1 MKKLFTYLLLI
12 SVMGFS
18 ACSYDDTSLWE
29 KVNNHENRISELEE
43 MCKKMNSNISAMQ
56 TILNAME
63 ENNYITSVTPV
74 VENGETIGYTIA
86 FTKSEPITIYHGK
99 DGKDGANGE
108 NGTNGIDG
116 TSPVIRIQMGN
127 DGIYYWTLNGEWL
140 LDAEGNRIVA
150 VGVDG
155 ITPLLKIENDYWHIS
170 YDNGAT
176 WTELGKAKGEDG
188 RNYCDFFQDITEDD
202 DYVYF
207 TLADESVIA
216 VLKDKPFALQLDVD
230 RISYTAGTTYNVGFT
245 VTGATEDTT
254 MEVIPSN
261 NLRAYVSD
269 YKVEDG
275 VATGYVTVEMPKAI
289 LEYATVAV
297 IVSDGRSK
305 VLMKAIHFDY
315 ADGAIEEGIIYITNG
330 EAFNFPKEGGELE
343 VNLQTNISYRVELE
357 ERTAEWLSVGG
368 TRSTL
373 REESL
378 MLYAGENTGEFRHGF
393 VYLVDISNNH
403 IVEIIYV
410 SQNSDEVYYEEVI
423 LFADTTFESYMISSF
438 DLDKNGVVTKG
449 EALSAETVIIPKDV
463 ANLTGLEYCVNL
475 KSLSLA
481 SNTGVTSLN
490 TSTFPLLE
498 ILNLSSSKVATIDL
512 SRNPRLRKLTV
523 NSSALTVLDVA
534 YNNELEYLACPGL
547 QKLTN
552 TTLLLENHPKLTYLD
567 AYNSKLTLLNISGCP
582 ELKYLYC
589 HSNALTELYVSKSP
603 KLEEIH
609 MENNSIREIDL
620 SKNTELT
627 IFNCEKNKLT
637 SLDMQACM
645 KLYSFAYNYNPL
657 TNLNMGALPRIK
669 SINMTVYTSLV
680 YNISISGEVIENISI
695 GQHDSASSDGLTVK
709 SLYCNTPKLKT
720 LNIEHYTGDEID
732 FGMVPSVES
741 ISISYASNLYDISYN
756 NPNLKSFSI
765 NECNKMSEIVLP
777 QCPNLESV
785 SINNCDKL
793 SNYSDINFSGNQ
805 RLQSISVY
813 NCEYLTDVDFS
824 GYPELQSVSIS
835 ANDRLEG
842 ANITN
847 NPKLQNASISNQS
860 VLKGANLSNNLEL
873 QSISASGCSNLTGIN
888 LSGST
893 KLQSVT
899 VSSCNNLAEI
909 DFSDN
914 PELQSVSFTNTGLT
928 TLDLSNNLKVNSI
941 ILNNVK
947 TLTYL
952 NLGYNTILTTF
963 APFSHDTDSTDRK
976 TTNGSSNFTL
986 VAPLLK
992 SLTLEECG
1000 GFVDITGCPELT
1012 TLTFIPDG
1020 STNSMTTFDLSKQTK
1035 LKKLTMNYMTS
1046 LTGLDLSHMSELTT
1060 LSINNCSALQSLNI
1074 NGCAALTS
1082 LTCTS
1087 NAKLPAL
1094 DCSGCTSL
1102 TTLAGYSNST
1112 LATLDISDCT
1122 ALTTLNCYSCAL
1134 ETLDLSNNVSLTTL
1148 NCYSNLFET
1157 LDISNNTAIT
1167 SMDCSPNDNLTTL
1180 YMKEGHT
1187 ISKINNNRNASNIPA
1202 ATEILYK

>member
-12 SVMGFS
+12 SILGFS

-29 KVNNHENRISELEE
+29 KVNNHENRIAELEQL
-43 MCKKMNSNISAMQ
+43 CKQMNSNISAMQ

-74 VENGETIGYTIA
+74 VENGETVGYTIA

-99 DGKDGANGE
+99 DGKDGANG
-108 NGTNGIDG
+108 TDGIDG
-116 TSPVIRIQMGN
+116 TTPVIRIQMGV
-127 DGIYYWTLNGEWL
+127 DGIYYWTLNGEWM

-150 VGVDG
+150 EGVDG
-155 ITPLLKIENDYWHIS
+155 ITPLFKIENDHWHIS

-188 RNYCDFFQDITEDD
+188 RNYCDFFKDITEDE

-216 VLKDKPFALQLDVD
+216 VLKDKPFGLFLDVD

-245 VTGATEDTT
+245 VTGATEETT

-269 YKVEDG
+269 YKVEEG
-275 VATGYVTVEMPKAI
+275 IATGYVTVEMPKAI

-330 EAFNFPKEGGELE
+330 EAFNFPKEGGEIE

-357 ERTAEWLSVGG
+357 ERTAEWLTVGN

-423 LFADTTFESYMISSF
+423 LFADTAFESYMISSF
-438 DLDKNGVVTKG
+438 DLDKDGVVTKG
-449 EALSAETVIIPKDV
+449 EALSAETVIIPKNV

-512 SRNPRLRKLTV
+512 SRNPRLRTINV
-523 NSSALTVLDVA
+523 SSSALTVLDVA

-547 QKLTN
+547 SKLTN
-552 TTLLLENHPKLTYLD
+552 TTLVLENHPKLTYLD

-589 HSNALTELYVSKSP
+589 HNNALTELYVSKSP

-627 IFNCEKNKLT
+627 IFYCNSNKLT

-645 KLYSFAYNYNPL
+645 KLHTFVFKENPL
-657 TNLNMGALPRIK
+657 TSLNMGALPRIK
-669 SINMTVYTSLV
+669 SITISWDNSGDFIDFSLA
-680 YNISISGEVIENISI
+680 GEVLTYVEI
-695 GQHDSASSDGLTVK
+695 GFTYMYASSLPYNRLR
-709 SLYCNTPKLKT
+709 SLSCNTPNLKT
-720 LNIEHYTGDEID
+720 INVTSYCGDKID
-732 FGMVPSVES
+732 FGMVPSVET
-741 ISISYASNLYDISYN
+741 ISLSCNDSYSNYLYDIDLSKN
-756 NPNLKSFSI
+756 HNLKSFSL
-765 NECNKMSEIVLP
+765 NGCSLVEKLDFSNNKE
-777 QCPNLESV
+777 
-785 SINNCDKL
+785 
-793 SNYSDINFSGNQ
+793 
-805 RLQSISVY
+805 LQSISIKNY
-813 NCEYLTDVDFS
+813 QRNTVDLS
-824 GYPELQSVSIS
+824 NNPKLQSVSIS
-835 ANDRLEG
+835 TSSKLTGVDLSD
-842 ANITN
+842 
-847 NPKLQNASISNQS
+847 NPQLQSVSISS
-860 VLKGANLSNNLEL
+860 
-873 QSISASGCSNLTGIN
+873 CSNLTGIN
-888 LSGST
+888 FSNT
-893 KLQSVT
+893 PKLQSVSIT
-899 VSSCNNLAEI
+899 SCTDLTGV
-909 DFSDN
+909 DFSN
-914 PELQSVSFTNTGLT
+914 NTELQSVSFTNVGLT
-928 TLDLSNNLKVNSI
+928 SLDLSHNLKVNSI
-941 ILNNVK
+941 RLSTVEA
-947 TLTYL
+947 LTYL
-952 NLGYNTILTTF
+952 NIGYNPIITTF
-963 APFSHDTDSTDRK
+963 NVISNTGGYANDGP
-976 TTNGSSNFTL
+976 SNFTL

-992 SLTLEECG
+992 SLTLNECG

-1012 TLTFIPDG
+1012 TLVWAPDG
-1020 STNSMTTFDLSKQTK
+1020 QKNSMTTLDLSNQTK
-1035 LKKLTMNYMTS
+1035 LKSLTMQYMTS
-1046 LTGLDLSHMSELTT
+1046 LRELDLSHMSELTT
-1060 LSINNCSALQSLNI
+1060 LSIKNCSAMQSLNI
-1074 NGCAALTS
+1074 SGLSNLTSATVTINSALTN
-1082 LTCTS
+1082 L
-1087 NAKLPAL
+1087 NA
-1094 DCSGCTSL
+1094 SGCTQL
-1102 TTLAGYSNST
+1102 TTLDCYNNAINS
-1112 LATLDISDCT
+1112 LDVSDCV
-1122 ALTTLNCYSCAL
+1122 ALTTLNCYSNAINS
-1134 ETLDLSNNVSLTTL
+1134 LDVSNNVALKTL
-1148 NCYSNLFET
+1148 KCYSNLLET

-1187 ISKINNNRNASNIPA
+1187 ISKINNKRDAGYIPD
-1202 ATEILYK
+1202 ATEIIYVE

>member
-1 MKKLFTYLLLI
+1 MKRLFTYLLLI
-12 SVMGFS
+12 SVLGIS
-18 ACSYDDTSLWE
+18 SCAYDDTSLWE
-29 KVNNHENRISELEE
+29 KVNNHENRIAELEE
-43 MCKKMNSNISAMQ
+43 LCKQMNSNINAMQ
-56 TILNAME
+56 TLLNAME

-74 VENGETIGYTIA
+74 VENGQTVGYTIA

-108 NGTNGIDG
+108 NGTNGTSSIVGVKEHTDG
-116 TSPVIRIQMGN
+116 L
-127 DGIYYWTLNGEWL
+127 YYWTINGEWL
-140 LDAEGNRIVA
+140 RDAEGNRIVA
-150 VGVDG
+150 EGVDG

-188 RNYCDFFQDITEDD
+188 RNYCDFFKDITEDD

-216 VLKDKPFALQLDVD
+216 VLKDKAFALTLDVD

-245 VTGATEDTT
+245 VTGATDLTT

-261 NLRAYVSD
+261 NLRAYISD

-330 EAFNFPKEGGELE
+330 EAFNFPKEGGEIE

-357 ERTAEWLSVGG
+357 ERTAEWLSVGN

-423 LFADTTFESYMISSF
+423 LFADTAFESYMISSF
-438 DLDKNGVVTKG
+438 DLDKDGVVTKG
-449 EALSAETVIIPKDV
+449 EALSAETITVPTKV

-523 NSSALTVLDVA
+523 NTSALTALDVA

-547 QKLTN
+547 SKLTN
-552 TTLLLENHPKLTYLD
+552 TTLVLENHPKLTYLD
-567 AYNSKLTLLNISGCP
+567 AHNSRLTLLNISGCP
-582 ELKYLYC
+582 ELTYLDC
-589 HSNALTELYVSKSP
+589 SSNSLSELYVHKSP
-603 KLEEIH
+603 KLEQLN
-609 MENNSIREIDL
+609 MLSNNIRSIDL
-620 SKNTELT
+620 SKSTELT
-627 IFNCEKNKLT
+627 KFNCSSNKIT

-645 KLYSFAYNYNPL
+645 KLYSFTFDSNPL
-657 TNLNMGALPRIK
+657 TSLNMGALPRLK
-669 SINMTVYTSLV
+669 D
-680 YNISISGEVIENISI
+680 ISISWMRTDDVDFSLSGEALESVKISFYYSTSTST
-695 GQHDSASSDGLTVK
+695 HRHLK
-709 SLYCNTPKLKT
+709 SLYCNTPNLKT
-720 LNIEHYTGDEID
+720 LDIGNFIGDEID
-732 FGMVPSVES
+732 FGMVPSVETIKLS
-741 ISISYASNLYDISYN
+741 AYVNLYDLDITK
-756 NPNLKSFSI
+756 NPNLKNFTISSA
-765 NECNKMSEIVLP
+765 S
-777 QCPNLESV
+777 
-785 SINNCDKL
+785 KL
-793 SNYSDINFSGNQ
+793 TGINFSN
-805 RLQSISVY
+805 
-813 NCEYLTDVDFS
+813 NPD
-824 GYPELQSVSIS
+824 LQSVSIS
-835 ANDRLEG
+835 SCAG
-842 ANITN
+842 ITGVDFSN
-847 NPKLQNASISNQS
+847 NPELKSVSISS
-860 VLKGANLSNNLEL
+860 CAG
-873 QSISASGCSNLTGIN
+873 ITG
-888 LSGST
+888 
-893 KLQSVT
+893 V
-899 VSSCNNLAEI
+899 
-909 DFSDN
+909 DFSNN
-914 PELQSVSFTNTGLT
+914 PELQSVKFGGKGLT
-928 TLDLSNNLKVNSI
+928 SLDLSNNLKVNSI
-941 ILNNVK
+941 
-947 TLTYL
+947 TLDVVTSIRYL
-952 NLGYNTILTTF
+952 NLGYNTILTSLD
-963 APFSHDTDSTDRK
+963 PFTDANDGAIC
-976 TTNGSSNFTL
+976 NDGPSNFTL

-992 SLTLEECG
+992 SLTLDECG

-1012 TLTFIPDG
+1012 TLNFKPST
-1020 STNSMTTFDLSKQTK
+1020 TNSSTTFDLSKQTK
-1035 LKKLTMNYMTS
+1035 LKSLTMHSMTA
-1046 LTGLDLSHMSELTT
+1046 LRDLDLSHMSKLTT
-1060 LSINNCSALQSLNI
+1060 LSIEDCSAMQSINASNLKNLTTATILSNAALTGLSINGCSAL
-1074 NGCAALTS
+1074 TT
-1082 LTCTS
+1082 LTCTY

-1102 TTLAGYSNST
+1102 TSLACNSNSA
-1112 LATLDISDCT
+1112 LASLNICDSA
-1122 ALTTLNCYSCAL
+1122 ALTTLDCYSCAL
-1134 ETLDLSNNVSLTTL
+1134 ETLDLSNNVALKTL
-1148 NCYSNLFET
+1148 KCYSNLLET

-1167 SMDCSPNDNLTTL
+1167 SLDCSPNENLTTL

-1187 ISKINNNRNASNIPA
+1187 ISKINSSRNASNIPE
-1202 ATEILYK
+1202 ATEIVYIQETVE